1 MNKYQKNML
10 WFNIEKLI
18 ATIIAL
24 SFIILMA
31 VTLNSCNSERVL
43 TKEYHHQQYCDA
55 CQYMFQK

>member
-1 MNKYQKNML
+1 ML

-43 TKEYHHQQYCDA
+43 TKEYHHQNYCDA

>member
-24 SFIILMA
+24 SFIVLMA
-31 VTLNSCNSERVL
+31 FTLNSCTSTQQAYNA
-43 TKEYHHQQYCDA
+43 KYHKNYCDN
-55 CQYMFQK
+55 CPIWK